1 MKTYDVI
8 VVGAGML
15 GIAHAWAAAKRG
27 LSVAVIERS
36 RQAHGATIRNF
47 GQVIVTGQPPGMMLS
62 HAQQAR
68 ELWLDLAA
76 KAGFHVRANGALVLA
91 RNADEATVLQEFAD
105 TRLKQEGY
113 RADLLSARDVA
124 GLYDLSLIHI

>member
-1 MKTYDVI
+1 
-8 VVGAGML
+8 
-15 GIAHAWAAAKRG
+15 
-27 LSVAVIERS
+27 
-36 RQAHGATIRNF
+36 
-47 GQVIVTGQPPGMMLS
+47 MLS

-91 RNADEATVLQEFAD
+91 RTADEATVLEEFAD

-124 GLYDLSLIHI
+124 GLSTPARPCRRSRAIWRKPWA

>member
-1 MKTYDVI
+1 MKRFPREAGRGHRNRLCRSVAAPLEKRASASEVGSLHENFDVI

-47 GQVIVTGQPPGMMLS
+47 GQ
-62 HAQQAR
+62 
-68 ELWLDLAA
+68 
-76 KAGFHVRANGALVLA
+76 
-91 RNADEATVLQEFAD
+91 
-105 TRLKQEGY
+105 
-113 RADLLSARDVA
+113 
-124 GLYDLSLIHI
+124 

>member
-1 MKTYDVI
+1 MKKFDVI

-47 GQVIVTGQPPGMMLS
+47 GQVIVTGQAPGMMLS

-68 ELWLDLAA
+68 ELWLELAD
-76 KAGFHVRANGALVLA
+76 KAQF
-91 RNADEATVLQEFAD
+91 
-105 TRLKQEGY
+105 
-113 RADLLSARDVA
+113 
-124 GLYDLSLIHI
+124 LSLIHI